1 MTVRTVTKQSES
13 YFKVGVLGVWS
24 NLFNF
29 GFPDITSEGA
39 VDISQTGVDV
49 IRGSL
54 DNHFDSAVQDIADE
68 AGQAVTMGDVVS
80 GKAEA
85 NALDPANKDNMFCAL
100 VHPIHTA
107 NITLRIKVASL
118 CCYSNARLFV
128 RQGQS
133 GAINKVHR

>member
-29 GFPDITSEGA
+29 GFPDITSEGIIEVTDA
-39 VDISQTGVDV
+39 SVNI
-49 IRGSL
+49 IRGAL
-54 DNHFDSAVQDIADE
+54 DDHFDSAVQDIADE

-85 NALDPANKDNMFCAL
+85 NALDPANKDNMFCDLAHYL
-100 VHPIHTA
+100 RCRYH
-107 NITLRIKVASL
+107 IT
-118 CCYSNARLFV
+118 Y
-128 RQGQS
+128 QS
-133 GAINKVHR
+133 GKSLLFIIMQDYLYIKSRAGQ